1 MIISDI
7 DFKMEQVKSSPFFDR
22 YFLEKIHE
30 GSEKERSEFQLY
42 GYGMTFES
50 CVKHI
55 ISYRL
60 AIKYKELTTAQYIQV
75 FKKEV
80 KLFFDNCK
88 TDENIIN

>member
-1 MIISDI
+1 
-7 DFKMEQVKSSPFFDR
+7 
-22 YFLEKIHE
+22 
-30 GSEKERSEFQLY
+30 
-42 GYGMTFES
+42 MTFES